1 MRKMERVLQY
11 LWTHKNYGV
20 RYYASNMQLQG
31 QSDASYLSR
40 PRAKSVFGGLF
51 YLGCRWAING
61 PIVCTSKM
69 ISCVVASAAEAEL
82 AAGFQLAQI
91 AVRLRNTLHDFG
103 YPQQPTLLLIDNTV
117 AIGLANDS
125 INKKRSKSMDM
136 RFFWLRDRVQ
146 QKQFVVEHIPG
157 QFNIADFFTKALPK
171 SKYDQFHQYLVV
183 NTDFSEYKRPQKKI
197 KTVTMDKTL

>member
-1 MRKMERVLQY
+1 
-11 LWTHKNYGV
+11 
-20 RYYASNMQLQG
+20 
-31 QSDASYLSR
+31 
-40 PRAKSVFGGLF
+40 
-51 YLGCRWAING
+51 
-61 PIVCTSKM
+61 M

-183 NTDFSEYKRPQKKI
+183 NTDFSENKRPQKKI

>member
-1 MRKMERVLQY
+1 MHPRC
-11 LWTHKNYGV
+11 NYK
-20 RYYASNMQLQG
+20 ANLMLPI
-31 QSDASYLSR
+31 SDLSR
-40 PRAKSVFGGLF
+40 PIA
-51 YLGCRWAING
+51 
-61 PIVCTSKM
+61 CTSKM
-69 ISCVVASAAEAEL
+69 ISCVVASATEADL

-91 AVRLRNTLHDFG
+91 TVRLRNKSHDFG
-103 YPQQPTLLLIDNTV
+103 YLQQPTLLLIDNTV

-183 NTDFSEYKRPQKKI
+183 NTDFSENKRPQKKI

>member
-1 MRKMERVLQY
+1 
-11 LWTHKNYGV
+11 
-20 RYYASNMQLQG
+20 
-31 QSDASYLSR
+31 
-40 PRAKSVFGGLF
+40 
-51 YLGCRWAING
+51 
-61 PIVCTSKM
+61 
-69 ISCVVASAAEAEL
+69 
-82 AAGFQLAQI
+82 
-91 AVRLRNTLHDFG
+91 VRLRNTLHDFG

-171 SKYDQFHQYLVV
+171 TKYDQFHQYLVV
-183 NTDFSEYKRPQKKI
+183 NTDFSENKRPQKKI
-197 KTVTMDKTL
+197 NTVTMDKTL